1 MAAFICPPFVNL
13 SLIFSTKKAILSV
26 QINHILKMIKH
37 IKQMAAFAVVLI
49 LTIPALAQKKELGD
63 DQYFKSNFKG
73 ITQQL
78 PSVVKWIDDSHFIL
92 RKDGKNIE
100 IDCKTGAE
108 KEYVDP
114 NINKGTISATPEIVV
129 KGNDLYWR
137 KNVEDIRLTN
147 DSAKEINQTLSP
159 DGNYVAY
166 TKNNDLY
173 TVNLTT
179 KKETRLTKDGSET
192 ILNGYASWVYMEEI
206 LGRSGRYRTFWWSP
220 DSKHIAFFR
229 SDDTR
234 VPVFTITDANG
245 LHGVVETQRYPKVGD
260 PNPEVKIGMVEPEGN
275 NIVWAA
281 FNEKDDQ
288 YFGLPY
294 WKPDGSALLV
304 QWMNRLQDNLIIY
317 EVNTITGS
325 KSEFYNEKQKSWVDL
340 DYQGGRIQFLNDKTG
355 FILNSDVSG
364 WNHLYFHDM
373 KGKLVNAITS
383 GKFTVTNVNYV
394 DEKKGVVY
402 FTARS
407 LENTARIDFYR
418 ININGKNM
426 ERLTVGDY
434 NNSINISPGGSYFIT
449 TYSNATTPPK
459 MTLISTKRKII
470 KELGDGK
477 GEEFDNYN
485 IAKTE
490 LIRVKSDDGLYDLP
504 MKVTWPINMD
514 KNKKYPVLVS
524 IYGGPN
530 AGTVMDTWGING
542 NQQWYAKEGLIQVSM
557 DHRASGHF
565 GKEGVANMY
574 HNLGYWEMK
583 DYSTMVKWLIANGGA
598 DASKICIVGFSY
610 GGYLSCYALTYGS
623 DVFTHA
629 MAGGSVTDWTLYDSH
644 YTERFMGTPANNPD
658 GYKSSNVMTHAAK
671 YKGMIQIVHGMI
683 DDNVHMQN
691 SIQFISKL
699 QDLKKDFEFMPYS
712 GGRHGWGGNK
722 GLHFQNMKTKFIYKY
737 LLEKEVPKTMLR

>member
-1 MAAFICPPFVNL
+1 
-13 SLIFSTKKAILSV
+13 
-26 QINHILKMIKH
+26 MIKR
-37 IKQMAAFAVVLI
+37 IKQILTIAVVLI
-49 LTIPALAQKKELGD
+49 FSMSTLAQKKELGD

-73 ITQQL
+73 ITQAL
-78 PSVVKWIDDSHFIL
+78 PTVVKWLDDSRFIL
-92 RKDGKNIE
+92 FRDGKSFE
-100 IDCKTGAE
+100 VDSKTGTE
-108 KEYVDP
+108 KEYVEA
-114 NINKGTISATPEIVV
+114 NINKGSVATKPEIVV

-159 DGNYVAY
+159 DGNYIAY

-173 TVNLTT
+173 TVNLAT

-206 LGRSGRYRTFWWSP
+206 LGRSGRYRSFWWSP

-229 SDDTR
+229 SDDTK
-234 VPVFTITDANG
+234 VPVFTIADAPG

-260 PNPEVKIGMVEPEGN
+260 PNPEVKIGIVEPEGN

-294 WKPDGSALLV
+294 WKPDGSSLLV
-304 QWMNRLQDNLIIY
+304 QWMNRDQNNLIIY
-317 EVNTITGS
+317 DVNTITGG

-340 DYQGGRIQFLNDKTG
+340 DDQGGRIEFLKDNTG
-355 FILNSDVSG
+355 FILNSDATG
-364 WNHLYFHDM
+364 WNHLYFYDM

-383 GKFTVTNVNYV
+383 GKFTVTNVTYV
-394 DEKKGVVY
+394 DEKKGIVY

-407 LENTARIDFYR
+407 LENTARNDLYR
-418 ININGKNM
+418 VNTNGKNM

-434 NNSINISPGGSYFIT
+434 NNSINLSPDGSYFVT
-449 TYSNATTPPK
+449 TYSNATTPTR
-459 MTLISTKRKII
+459 MTLMSNKRKII
-470 KELGDGK
+470 KELGDSK
-477 GEEFDNYN
+477 GTEFDNYN
-485 IAKTE
+485 LAKTE

-504 MKVTWPINMD
+504 MKVTWPLNMD

-524 IYGGPN
+524 VYGGPN
-530 AGTVMDTWGING
+530 AGSVMDTWGISG

-583 DYSTMVKWLIANGGA
+583 DYSTLVKWLIANGGA

-610 GGYLSCYALTYGS
+610 GGYMACYALTYGS
-623 DVFTHA
+623 DVFTHG

-644 YTERFMGTPANNPD
+644 YTERYMGTPANNPD
-658 GYKSSNVMTHAAK
+658 GYKSSNVMTHAGK

-722 GLHFQNMKTKFIYKY
+722 GQHFQNLKTKFIYKY
-737 LLEKEVPKTMLR
+737 LLEKEVPKTMLK

>member
-1 MAAFICPPFVNL
+1 MKSITSLVLFMAFILP
-13 SLIFSTKKAILSV
+13 
-26 QINHILKMIKH
+26 
-37 IKQMAAFAVVLI
+37 AF
-49 LTIPALAQKKELGD
+49 AQKKELGD
-63 DQYFKSNFKG
+63 DQFFKSNYKG
-73 ITQQL
+73 ITQSL
-78 PSVVKWIDDSHFIL
+78 PSVIKWIDDSHFIL
-92 RKDGKNIE
+92 RKDGKNME
-100 IDCKTGAE
+100 VDCKTGTE
-108 KEYVDP
+108 KEYVEPD
-114 NINKGTISATPEIVV
+114 IKKGTVTYMPEIIV

-137 KNVEDIRLTN
+137 KGIEDVRLTG

-206 LGRSGRYRTFWWSP
+206 LGRSGRNRSFWWSP

-229 SDDTR
+229 SDDTKI
-234 VPVFTITDANG
+234 PVFTITDATG

-260 PNPEVKIGMVEPEGN
+260 PNPEVKIGIVEPEGN
-275 NIVWAA
+275 NIIWAA
-281 FNEKDDQ
+281 FNEKDEQ

-294 WKPDGSALLV
+294 WKPDGNSLLV
-304 QWMNRLQDNLIIY
+304 QWLNRDQNNLIIY
-317 EVNTITGS
+317 EVNTITGG
-325 KSEFYNEKQKSWVDL
+325 KSEFYNEKQKSWIDL
-340 DYQGGRIQFLNDKTG
+340 DDHGNRIRFLNNNTG
-355 FILNSDVSG
+355 FILNSDVTG
-364 WNHLYFHDM
+364 WNHLYFHDL

-402 FTARS
+402 FMARNM
-407 LENTARIDFYR
+407 ENTARSDFYR
-418 ININGKNM
+418 VNIDGRNL
-426 ERLTVGDY
+426 ERLTIGEY
-434 NNSINISPGGSYFIT
+434 NNSVNISPEGSYFVVT
-449 TYSNATTPPK
+449 GSNAATPTK
-459 MTLISTKRKII
+459 MTLMSTKRKII
-470 KELGDGK
+470 KELGDSK
-477 GEEFDNYN
+477 GAEFDNYN
-485 IAKTE
+485 LAKTE

-504 MKVTWPINMD
+504 MKVTWPLNMD
-514 KNKKYPVLVS
+514 KNKKYPVLIS

-530 AGTVMDTWGING
+530 AGSVMDTWSFNG
-542 NQQWYAKEGLIQVSM
+542 NQQWYAKEGLIQVVM

-574 HNLGYWEMK
+574 HNLGYWEIK
-583 DYSTMVKWLIANGGA
+583 DYSTMAKWLIANGSA
-598 DASKICIVGFSY
+598 DASKICITGFSY
-610 GGYLSCYALTYGS
+610 GGYVTCYALTYAS
-623 DVFTHA
+623 DVFTHG

-644 YTERFMGTPANNPD
+644 YTERYMGTPSNNPD

-691 SIQFISKL
+691 SVQFISKL

-712 GGRHGWGGNK
+712 GGRHGWGGAK
-722 GLHFQNMKTKFIYKY
+722 GLHYQNMKTKFIYKY
-737 LLEKEVPKTMLR
+737 LLEKEVPKTMLK